1 MGIKA
6 KLLLMGIF
14 SIVVAVC
21 IGVLGINSIN
31 RNGRNSE
38 IESIVN
44 EMDVLQ
50 AKNLALEA
58 QYQYYIDQ
66 SYLAQ
71 IRSNL
76 EQMTAN
82 AELLQRQAG
91 GKYKDK
97 AVCPYLA
104 CLSYQ

>member
-1 MGIKA
+1 M
-6 KLLLMGIF
+6 
-14 SIVVAVC
+14 
-21 IGVLGINSIN
+21 
-31 RNGRNSE
+31 
-38 IESIVN
+38 
-44 EMDVLQ
+44 LQ

-91 GKYKDK
+91 GKYKEDVDMMLDRLTRSRK
-97 AVCPYLA
+97 ITAISVSTAAHGDLTARVAYTSSTLKRAVR
-104 CLSYQ
+104 